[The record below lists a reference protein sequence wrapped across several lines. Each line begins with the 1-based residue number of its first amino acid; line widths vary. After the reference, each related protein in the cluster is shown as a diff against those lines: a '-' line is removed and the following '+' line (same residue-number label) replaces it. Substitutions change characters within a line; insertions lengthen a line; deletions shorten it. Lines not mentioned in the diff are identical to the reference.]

1 VNTANAMK
9 ETLKDAVRAE
19 AAGTA
24 SEASDAAGRLPSVD
38 LVVID
43 TRGNKETEALMNAP
57 RIASVAKLVIIESKA
72 SPMTAAEIDNVLINT
87 LVVPAGQQPDAAALT
102 AAINK
107 ARTRAGSAAVDD
119 KMAESYAQRS
129 AALLEKI
136 AISRS
141 GAMDI
146 NVAASPLMRALD
158 DPRPQIAVSSANVLA
173 MINSK
178 EAQGAIAAKSLDDK
192 ANDELKIATFKA
204 LAKSAKFWGNQL
216 DGNTTDAL
224 QKVVETNQNLQVRA
238 AAAEAQGALNLPAD
252 RAKNLITQQSQVGK

>member
-1 VNTANAMK
+1 M
-9 ETLKDAVRAE
+9 
-19 AAGTA
+19 
-24 SEASDAAGRLPSVD
+24 S
-38 LVVID
+38 
-43 TRGNKETEALMNAP
+43 AP

-72 SPMTAAEIDNVLINT
+72 SPLTAAELDNVLINT
-87 LVVPAGQQPDAAALT
+87 MVVPSGQQPDAAALT

-107 ARTRAGSAAVDD
+107 ARTRAGSAAIDD
-119 KMAESYAQRS
+119 KMAEGYAQRS

-141 GAMDI
+141 QAMDI
-146 NVAASPLMRALD
+146 GVAANPLMRALD
-158 DPRPQIAVSSANVLA
+158 DPRPQIAVSAANVLS
-173 MINSK
+173 MINTK
-178 EAQGAIAAKSLDDK
+178 EAQAAVATKSLDDK

-216 DGNTTDAL
+216 DGNSTDAL